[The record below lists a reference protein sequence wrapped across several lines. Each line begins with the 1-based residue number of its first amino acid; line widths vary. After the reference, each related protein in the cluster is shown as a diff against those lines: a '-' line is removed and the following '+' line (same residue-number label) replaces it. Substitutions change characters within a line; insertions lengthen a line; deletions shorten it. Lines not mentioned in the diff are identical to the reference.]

1 MSEKIMRSQ
10 LDVVDL
16 FSDSDVIDIE
26 QLEKIL
32 RPKSQ
37 DFLLPKLTQSK
48 FRETI
53 LGVELYRIISYL
65 CPDFIRPAIKYAYG

>member
-1 MSEKIMRSQ
+1 MRSQ

-16 FSDSDVIDIE
+16 FSDSDNSDVIDIE